1 MRLCEKVTHLRQ
13 VEGQIRGLGR
23 PLSKAELA
31 RAMRAELG
39 AGLSHAYLSQIES
52 GARAHLSV
60 HSRELL
66 ARFFKV
72 HPGYLVDD
80 PPGYHTE
87 ILSAPLLEPDSLRSW
102 LVNRAEEQRSD
113 PLVYRVLLRLSELH
127 DPRRFLAMLDDL
139 LDLSPERVEQVMWVA
154 RDGPAHDDSRVRISD
169 SVGAE

>member
-1 MRLCEKVTHLRQ
+1 
-13 VEGQIRGLGR
+13 
-23 PLSKAELA
+23 
-31 RAMRAELG
+31 
-39 AGLSHAYLSQIES
+39 
-52 GARAHLSV
+52 LSV

-139 LDLSPERVEQVMWVA
+139 LDVPSERLEQVVRVA
-154 RDGPAHDDSRVRISD
+154 RDGPVQDGSEVRPSE
-169 SVGAE
+169 SVGAQ